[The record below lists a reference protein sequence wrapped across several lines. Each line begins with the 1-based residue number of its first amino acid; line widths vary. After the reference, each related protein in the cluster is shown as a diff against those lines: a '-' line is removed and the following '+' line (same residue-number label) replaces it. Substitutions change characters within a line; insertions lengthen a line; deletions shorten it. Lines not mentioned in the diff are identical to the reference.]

1 MEIAARRRT
10 SDLMFRSTQQ
20 RCTTKIVIIL
30 NINKIKFKLI
40 NLRLITIL
48 TLKSLKT
55 KNK

>member
-10 SDLMFRSTQQ
+10 SDLMYRSTQQ

-40 NLRLITIL
+40 NLRLIPIL
-48 TLKSLKT
+48 TLKSLKI
-55 KNK
+55 KNI

>member
-10 SDLMFRSTQQ
+10 SDLMFRSIQQ